1 MKKCMLI
8 ILIFNSFVAFAQN
21 KPIDYYESGC
31 DKFDKGL
38 YSEAVEDFN
47 LSINLKPGFS
57 LAYLKRGWAR
67 ELLISKNIQ
76 IGDSRYNYE
85 MSYAIKDYTS
95 SIKFDS
101 NNVQAFMLR
110 SSLKE
115 KLGDCKG
122 AISDYDMVVKLQKN
136 DALAYNVRAEKKI
149 GCNDFEGAL
158 SDYNISIKLVPDA
171 GVSYYQRANCKIK
184 LNDMKGACIDFSKA
198 GELGFWQ
205 AYDSLKLYCKN

>member
-1 MKKCMLI
+1 MKKCILI
-8 ILIFNSFVAFAQN
+8 ILIFNSIITFAQN
-21 KPIDYYESGC
+21 KPIDYYKSGC
-31 DKFDKGL
+31 YKFDKGL

-47 LSINLKPGFS
+47 HSINLKPEFS

-67 ELLISKNIQ
+67 ELLISKIIQ

-85 MSYAIKDYTS
+85 MSYVIKDYTS

-136 DALAYNVRAEKKI
+136 DALAYNVRGGIKF
-149 GCNDFEGAL
+149 GCNDFKGAL
-158 SDYNISIKLVPDA
+158 SDYNISIKLVSDA
-171 GVSYYQRANCKIK
+171 GVSYYQRAKCRIK
-184 LNDMKGACIDFSKA
+184 LNDYDGACFDFAKA

-205 AYDSLKLYCKN
+205 AYDSLKMYCKN